1 MNVQQ
6 QRVLLQGGRVID
18 IASGIDRVADVLIA
32 NGRMEAMGAEARAGA
47 YDSVQDIKGCLVLPA
62 FVDLCA
68 SLREGEKQHGSIAT
82 ETRAALH
89 GGFAHVVLPPNPKLV
104 IDNAAIV
111 AQLHEKTEQAGPVRV
126 YPLGAL
132 TKGLDGKQPANMH
145 ALTQAGCIAMTNAR
159 QGMASDETLLRCLE
173 YAASLDLTVFFYPE
187 EPSLANG
194 CAHDGFTASRLGLP
208 SIPAVAETV
217 ALAKQLLLVEETG
230 VKAHFSQLSCKSS
243 VELIRIAKDK
253 GLPVTADVAMHQLH
267 LTDAA
272 IDGFNSLAH
281 VRPPLRSEADR
292 LALCAAVQA
301 GTIDAICS
309 HHQPLN
315 AAAKLA
321 PFPATEPGISALET
335 VLPLGL
341 KLVRDGLLTE
351 DRLWRA
357 LTVNPAR
364 IAGISAGTLATGG
377 GVIIVD
383 PEAGWNIAPE
393 TLVSAGHNTPFVGM
407 LVQGRVQ
414 AALL

>member
-1 MNVQQ
+1 MTTIGFIGIGLMGS
-6 QRVLLQGGRVID
+6 RMSARLLAAGYTVWIWNRSPEKCQPLLAQGAKLATNLAD
-18 IASGIDRVADVLIA
+18 IARECEVIMLCLADTAAVDSVMFGDQGLSNYLCSRQLIVDFSSITPDASRDFASRLAARDVFWVDCPVSGGV
-32 NGRMEAMGAEARAGA
+32 MGAEKGTLILMAGGA
-47 YDSVQDIKGCLVLPA
+47 AEQIERLRPISVHLGQKLTHM
-62 FVDLCA
+62 
-68 SLREGEKQHGSIAT
+68 GEVGAGQITKICNQM
-82 ETRAALH
+82 
-89 GGFAHVVLPPNPKLV
+89 
-104 IDNAAIV
+104 IV
-111 AQLHEKTEQAGPVRV
+111 AS
-126 YPLGAL
+126 
-132 TKGLDGKQPANMH
+132 
-145 ALTQAGCIAMTNAR
+145 NAV
-159 QGMASDETLLRCLE
+159 L
-173 YAASLDLTVFFYPE
+173 
-187 EPSLANG
+187 
-194 CAHDGFTASRLGLP
+194 
-208 SIPAVAETV
+208 IAETV

-292 LALCAAVQA
+292 LALCAAVQD

-341 KLVRDGLLTE
+341 RLVRDGLLTE

-414 AALL
+414 AVLL